1 MYSYN
6 DFERL
11 FLRYKLEGVPSGV
24 SIEQFCL
31 SNQVPYNLFPKWYK
45 DTRKKIVPIQVLGA
59 PSPEAEMQEISSP
72 LPEGTPEVDTRLS
85 SSTGLRILGGHPHD
99 QRCSYQSE
107 KFKLR
112 RLEKSGRETGG
123 LMLNITGLNRFFF
136 VRDFHDMR
144 CKYDKVLSIIHQQ
157 LNREPEDGDVFIVM
171 SKDLRLVRLFSYDQ
185 LSYSMFEK
193 RFRPR
198 YKFMHV
204 TAFFRKEA

>member
-31 SNQVPYNLFPKWYK
+31 SNQVPYNLLPKWYK

-85 SSTGLRILGGHPHD
+85 SSTGLRILVDIPMINGVHIS
-99 QRCSYQSE
+99 Q
-107 KFKLR
+107 K
-112 RLEKSGRETGG
+112 
-123 LMLNITGLNRFFF
+123 N
-136 VRDFHDMR
+136 
-144 CKYDKVLSIIHQQ
+144 
-157 LNREPEDGDVFIVM
+157 
-171 SKDLRLVRLFSYDQ
+171 
-185 LSYSMFEK
+185 LSYEGLKSLVGKLE
-193 RFRPR
+193 
-198 YKFMHV
+198 V
-204 TAFFRKEA
+204 LC

>member
-45 DTRKKIVPIQVLGA
+45 DTRKKIVPIQVLGV

-85 SSTGLRILGGHPHD
+85 SSTGLRILVDIPMINGVHIS
-99 QRCSYQSE
+99 Q
-107 KFKLR
+107 K
-112 RLEKSGRETGG
+112 
-123 LMLNITGLNRFFF
+123 N
-136 VRDFHDMR
+136 
-144 CKYDKVLSIIHQQ
+144 
-157 LNREPEDGDVFIVM
+157 
-171 SKDLRLVRLFSYDQ
+171 
-185 LSYSMFEK
+185 LSYEGLKSLVGKLE
-193 RFRPR
+193 
-198 YKFMHV
+198 V
-204 TAFFRKEA
+204 LC